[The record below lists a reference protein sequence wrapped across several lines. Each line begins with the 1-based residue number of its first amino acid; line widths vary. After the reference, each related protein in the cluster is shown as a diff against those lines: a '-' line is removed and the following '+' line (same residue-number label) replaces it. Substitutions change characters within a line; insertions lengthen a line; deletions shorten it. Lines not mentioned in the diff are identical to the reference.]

1 MPASV
6 FSFIL
11 AHQGDAAD
19 PELLRWI
26 KVQLDHI
33 FGSGP
38 WAVVAIMGF
47 IILAI
52 PIFVGAVYLMQV
64 NRRAAVDTKD
74 SEPIQQDD
82 QEQERVP

>member
-47 IILAI
+47 VILAI
-52 PIFVGAVYLMQV
+52 PIFVGAVYLMQA
-64 NRRAAVDTKD
+64 NQRAAAETID

-82 QEQERVP
+82 QEQEHVP

>member
-1 MPASV
+1 MASII
-6 FSFIL
+6 SFIL

-33 FGSGP
+33 FGTGP
-38 WAVVAIMGF
+38 WAVVALMGF

-52 PIFVGAVYLMQV
+52 PIFVGVVYLMQA
-64 NRRAAVDTKD
+64 NRRAAADSFNGEGMTQDGKD
-74 SEPIQQDD
+74 K
-82 QEQERVP
+82 ERVQ

>member
-38 WAVVAIMGF
+38 GGAGAIMGF
-47 IILAI
+47 IILTI
-52 PIFVGAVYLMQV
+52 PIFVGGVYLMQA
-64 NRRAAVDTKD
+64 NWRTAADPID
-74 SEPIQQDD
+74 SEPIQQDGQD
-82 QEQERVP
+82 QERVP

>member
-1 MPASV
+1 MAWL

-26 KVQLDHI
+26 KVKLDHI

-38 WAVVAIMGF
+38 WVVVAIMGF
-47 IILAI
+47 IIIAI
-52 PIFVGAVYLMQV
+52 PIFIIVVYLMQAG
-64 NRRAAVDTKD
+64 RRSVYAPPEPDKAA
-74 SEPIQQDD
+74 ELN
-82 QEQERVP
+82 EQERVP

>member
-1 MPASV
+1 LPASV

-19 PELLRWI
+19 PELLRWV

-38 WAVVAIMGF
+38 WGVVAIMGL

-52 PIFVGAVYLMQV
+52 PIFVGAVYLMQAS
-64 NRRAAVDTKD
+64 RRTAADTID
-74 SEPIQQDD
+74 SEPIQQDG

>member
-1 MPASV
+1 MASII
-6 FSFIL
+6 SFIL

-38 WAVVAIMGF
+38 WVVVAIMGIIIVSIPVF
-47 IILAI
+47 II
-52 PIFVGAVYLMQV
+52 VVYLMQSK
-64 NRRAAVDTKD
+64 RRAAVA
-74 SEPIQQDD
+74 PVNQDM
-82 QEQERVP
+82 QEQERVQ

>member
-1 MPASV
+1 MPTSV

-26 KVQLDHI
+26 KVQLAHI
-33 FGSGP
+33 FGLGP
-38 WAVVAIMGF
+38 WSVVAIMGF

-52 PIFVGAVYLMQV
+52 PIFVGAVYLMQA
-64 NRRAAVDTKD
+64 NRRAAADTID
-74 SEPIQQDD
+74 SEPIQQDG

>member
-6 FSFIL
+6 FRFIL

-19 PELLRWI
+19 PELLRWV

-38 WAVVAIMGF
+38 WGVVAIMGF
-47 IILAI
+47 IILAS
-52 PIFVGAVYLMQV
+52 PIFVGAVYLMQAS
-64 NRRAAVDTKD
+64 RRTAADTID
-74 SEPIQQDD
+74 SEPIQQDG
-82 QEQERVP
+82 QEQEHVP

>member
-1 MPASV
+1 MPESV

-52 PIFVGAVYLMQV
+52 PIFQ
-64 NRRAAVDTKD
+64 NRYNKTTTSKNAYRRQA
-74 SEPIQQDD
+74 
-82 QEQERVP
+82 R

>member
-1 MPASV
+1 MLASV
-6 FSFIL
+6 VSFLL

-47 IILAI
+47 VILAI
-52 PIFVGAVYLMQV
+52 PIFVGVVYMMQA
-64 NRRAAVDTKD
+64 NRRAAADGFD
-74 SEPIQQDD
+74 SEAMNQDG
-82 QEQERVP
+82 QEQERVQ